1 VSIVKLTQKQEQ
13 FIQELISGK
22 SQREA
27 YKQAYPNSV
36 KWTDNAVDSRASRL
50 LKTDKVLTRYKE
62 LQSRLKKEAEDE
74 GIVSG
79 KKVLK
84 ELAKIG
90 FADIGNY
97 LEYRPE
103 KTIVDYDED
112 GKPIIGYQTIIE
124 VLESKG
130 VDTSAIQEVSIS
142 DKGTF
147 KFKLYDKQRA
157 LELIGKNIGMFTDKV
172 EHSGRIEGSNPFEGL
187 TTAELK
193 KLIKE

>member
-1 VSIVKLTQKQEQ
+1 MEKLTLKQEK
-13 FIQELISGK
+13 FVQELISGK

-27 YKQAYPNSV
+27 YRIAYPSSK
-36 KWTDNAVDSRASRL
+36 KWKDENVDSQASNM
-50 LKTDKVLTRYKE
+50 LKIPKVFTRYQA

-79 KKVLK
+79 KRVLK

-130 VDTSAIQEVSIS
+130 VDTSAIQEVSITE
-142 DKGTF
+142 KGTF

-193 KLIKE
+193 KLIQK

>member
-1 VSIVKLTQKQEQ
+1 MKDLTLQQEK
-13 FIQELISGK
+13 FIQELVSGK

-27 YKQAYPNSV
+27 YRIAYPSSKKWKDNSV
-36 KWTDNAVDSRASRL
+36 DINASRL
-50 LKTDKVLTRYKE
+50 FNTPKVMLRYKE
-62 LQSRLKKEAEDE
+62 IQVRLKKEAEDE

-79 KKVLK
+79 KRVLK

-130 VDTSAIQEVSIS
+130 VDTSAIQEVSIT

-193 KLIKE
+193 KLIQK

>member
-1 VSIVKLTQKQEQ
+1 MEKLTLKQEK
-13 FIQELISGK
+13 FVQELISGK

-27 YKQAYPNSV
+27 YRIAYPSSK
-36 KWTDNAVDSRASRL
+36 KWKDENVDSQASNM
-50 LKTDKVLTRYKE
+50 LKIPKVFTRYQA

-79 KKVLK
+79 KRVLK

-130 VDTSAIQEVSIS
+130 VDTSAIQEVSIT

-172 EHSGRIEGSNPFEGL
+172 EHSGRIEGCNPFEGL

-193 KLIKE
+193 KLIQK

>member
-1 VSIVKLTQKQEQ
+1 MKLTQKQKIFVDEY
-13 FIQELISGK
+13 LIDLNAT
-22 SQREA
+22 RA
-27 YKQAYPNSV
+27 YKVAYPNI
-36 KWTDNAVDSRASRL
+36 KKDETAAAAGARL
-50 LKTDKVLTRYKE
+50 LRNVKVADYVKQRM
-62 LQSRLKKEAEDE
+62 DE
-74 GIVSG
+74 RAKRTEITQD
-79 KKVLK
+79 KVLK

-130 VDTSAIQEVSIS
+130 VDTSAIQEVSIT

>member
-1 VSIVKLTQKQEQ
+1 MEKLTLKQEK
-13 FIQELISGK
+13 FVQELISGK

-27 YKQAYPNSV
+27 YRIAYPSSK
-36 KWTDNAVDSRASRL
+36 KWKDENVDSQASNM
-50 LKTDKVLTRYKE
+50 LKIPKVFTRYQA

-79 KKVLK
+79 KRVLK

-130 VDTSAIQEVSIS
+130 VDTSAIQEVSIT

-157 LELIGKNIGMFTDKV
+157 LELIGKNIGLFTDKV

-193 KLIKE
+193 KLIQK

>member
-1 VSIVKLTQKQEQ
+1 MKDLTLQQEK
-13 FIQELISGK
+13 FIQELVSGK

-27 YKQAYPNSV
+27 YRIAYPSSKKWKDNSV
-36 KWTDNAVDSRASRL
+36 DINASRL
-50 LKTDKVLTRYKE
+50 FNTPKVMLRYKE
-62 LQSRLKKEAEDE
+62 IQARLKKEAEDE

-130 VDTSAIQEVSIS
+130 VDTSAIQEVSIT

-193 KLIKE
+193 KLIQK